1 MWLAKSWPGGFAGG
15 LWSIWHEQPFLVAA
29 RMSSVLLVL
38 PGLLIGFLVAAPI
51 GPINLICMRR
61 TLAYGVLTGFVSGLG
76 AAVGD
81 GIFAAII
88 GFGLTAIRHWIEGFS
103 QILQMAGG
111 ALLLGFG
118 IHTYLAD
125 PLQGREFQFNGNGER
140 VRSNPSLLRSF
151 ASTFAI
157 ALSNP
162 ATLFAF
168 AALFTGFGGFIGI
181 ADPSLAQ
188 AGFVVA
194 GILCGSALWWLT
206 ITMVVNAYH
215 ARLNDR
221 TMRVIT
227 HISGIIICLF
237 GFGMLGHVLSQHF
250 HWMR

>member
-1 MWLAKSWPGGFAGG
+1 
-15 LWSIWHEQPFLVAA
+15 
-29 RMSSVLLVL
+29 MSSVLLVI

-61 TLAYGVLTGFVSGLG
+61 TLAYGALTGFVSGLG

-88 GFGLTAIRHWIEGFS
+88 GFGLTAIRHWIEGYS
-103 QILQMAGG
+103 QLLQIAGG

-125 PLQGREFQFNGNGER
+125 PLHGREFSPSGNGDR
-140 VRSNPSLLRSF
+140 IRSNPSLIRSF

-168 AALFTGFGGFIGI
+168 AALFTGFGGFIGL
-181 ADPSLAQ
+181 ADPTLAQ
-188 AGFVVA
+188 AAFVVA
-194 GILCGSALWWLT
+194 GILCGSALWWFT
-206 ITMVVNAYH
+206 ITMVVSAYH
-215 ARLNDR
+215 DR
-221 TMRVIT
+221 ISDRVMRFIT
-227 HISGIIICLF
+227 HTSGAVICLF
-237 GFGMLGHVLSQHF
+237 GLGMLTHVLLKHF
-250 HWMR
+250 H

>member
-1 MWLAKSWPGGFAGG
+1 
-15 LWSIWHEQPFLVAA
+15 
-29 RMSSVLLVL
+29 MSSVLLLL
-38 PGLLIGFLVAAPI
+38 PGLIIGFLVAAPI

-61 TLAYGVLTGFVSGLG
+61 TLAYGALTGFVSGLG
-76 AAVGD
+76 AAMGD

-88 GFGLTAIRHWIEGFS
+88 GFGLTAIRHWIEGYS
-103 QILQMAGG
+103 QVLQIAGG

-125 PLQGREFQFNGNGER
+125 PLHGREFQYAGNGDR
-140 VRSNPSLLRSF
+140 VRNKPSLLRSF

-181 ADPSLAQ
+181 ADPTLAQ
-188 AGFVVA
+188 AAFVVA

-206 ITMVVNAYH
+206 ITMIVNAYH
-215 ARLNDR
+215 DR
-221 TMRVIT
+221 ISDRVMRIIT
-227 HISGIIICLF
+227 HVSGMIICVF
-237 GFGMLGHVLSQHF
+237 GLGMLTHVLLGHF
-250 HWMR
+250 G